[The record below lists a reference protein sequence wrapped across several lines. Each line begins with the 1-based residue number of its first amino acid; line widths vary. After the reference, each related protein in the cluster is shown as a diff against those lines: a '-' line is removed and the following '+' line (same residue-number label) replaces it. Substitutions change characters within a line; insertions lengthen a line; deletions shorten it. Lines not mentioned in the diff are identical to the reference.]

1 MRDISLRAMS
11 ALLSSEAGTPNW
23 LAQVAQVEQKIDD
36 MTRQFQQSQL
46 ARMRE
51 GVCSD
56 EACILY
62 SELLTDFERIGDH
75 VLNIAQE
82 LTKAQIPL

>member
-1 MRDISLRAMS
+1 MRDISLRAVS
-11 ALLSSEAGTPNW
+11 ALLSGEAGNQAW
-23 LAQVAQVEQKIDD
+23 LDQVAQLEQTIDD
-36 MTRQFQQSQL
+36 MTDSFRREQL
-46 ARMRE
+46 VRMRN

-82 LTKAQIPL
+82 LTKAQTAL